1 MKPFL
6 QARERQKSTV
16 FVALLLFSLVL
27 IVLQLWLFVAVLE
40 NLLAGHAT
48 MAIPAAGASAVIL
61 AIQLWML
68 LGVYRMDRQ
77 A

>member
-1 MKPFL
+1 MKPFRD
-6 QARERQKSTV
+6 ARERQKSTV

-40 NLLAGHAT
+40 NLLSGHAT

-61 AIQLWML
+61 AIQAWML